1 VHLTRIFC
9 VPRLAG
15 LAALLAL
22 AACSQS
28 TEPSEPLAPVY
39 LLTSVDGTDGQIV
52 IGEHTYPSGTYQLYT
67 LSYDSIQ
74 IGTGSQARRSFEL
87 TMYTRSYD
95 GALVPPLV
103 TPVVH
108 MAQIT
113 RRGNRVIFAYDQEKA
128 VVKADTF
135 TLENGNLV
143 KHGPYGVVC
152 ATCEPVRR
160 VKYVYE
166 PR

>member
-1 VHLTRIFC
+1 MHLTRI
-9 VPRLAG
+9 VGAPRLAG

-28 TEPSEPLAPVY
+28 TGPSEPLAPVY

-52 IGEHTYPSGTYQLYT
+52 IGEHTYPSGTYQRYT

-74 IGTGSQARRSFEL
+74 IGTGTQARRSFQL
-87 TMYTRSYD
+87 TMYTQSHD
-95 GALVPPLV
+95 GVLVPPLV

-108 MAQIT
+108 TAQIT
-113 RRGNRVIFAYDQEKA
+113 RRGDRVIFAYDQEKA
-128 VVKADTF
+128 TVKADTF

-143 KHGPYGVVC
+143 KQGPYGVVC
-152 ATCEPVRR
+152 GTCDPVRR

>member
-1 VHLTRIFC
+1 MRLTRISGAS
-9 VPRLAG
+9 RLAG

-39 LLTSVDGTDGQIV
+39 LLTSVGGTDGQIV

-74 IGTGSQARRSFEL
+74 IGSASQARRSFQL
-87 TMYTRSYD
+87 TMYTQSHD
-95 GALVPPLV
+95 GARVPPLI

-113 RRGNRVIFAYDQEKA
+113 RRGARVIFEYDQEA
-128 VVKADTF
+128 AAIKADTF
-135 TLENGNLV
+135 TLENGKLV
-143 KHGPYGVVC
+143 KQGPYGVVC
-152 ATCEPVRR
+152 GTCDPVRR
-160 VKYVYE
+160 VKYVYD

>member
-1 VHLTRIFC
+1 VRLTRIFG
-9 VPRLAG
+9 VTRLAG
-15 LAALLAL
+15 LAALLVL

-39 LLTSVDGTDGQIV
+39 LLTSVNGTDGQIV

-74 IGTGSQARRSFEL
+74 IGSGSQARRSFQI
-87 TMYTRSYD
+87 TMYTRSHD
-95 GALVPPLV
+95 GALVLPLV

-113 RRGNRVIFAYDQEKA
+113 RRGKRVIFEYNQDKA
-128 VVKADTF
+128 AVKADTF
-135 TLENGNLV
+135 SLENGNLV
-143 KHGPYGVVC
+143 KQGPYGVRC
-152 ATCEPVRR
+152 DTCNPVRR